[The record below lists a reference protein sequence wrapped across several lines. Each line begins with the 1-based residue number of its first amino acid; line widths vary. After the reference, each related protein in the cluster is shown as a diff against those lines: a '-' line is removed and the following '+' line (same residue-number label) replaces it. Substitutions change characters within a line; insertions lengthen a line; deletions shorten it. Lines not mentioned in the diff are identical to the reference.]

1 MAITQ
6 YIKHFGLIHV
16 WACCIQILC
25 LIWDY
30 KHCTTAQEPV
40 FSMTDWFVKLDSYKV
55 WMIFCTAK
63 VLINCHSSIEIAI
76 VYLHRSFPHIVYTV
90 HMTNSNLIELDCFWD
105 LINPCKLLSFQSLSL
120 FCLLFFNCLP
130 TGALCTSI
138 LPFLMEHI
146 SGYIAFGCMA
156 ILAVNW
162 YLSCCIDSKAYIS
175 KVTPIYWI
183 LIVKLISYCKAD
195 VWLMKVKVNFL
206 IHFHLVIQR

>member
-55 WMIFCTAK
+55 WMIFCTAQ

-120 FCLLFFNCLP
+120 FWL
-130 TGALCTSI
+130 
-138 LPFLMEHI
+138 
-146 SGYIAFGCMA
+146 
-156 ILAVNW
+156 
-162 YLSCCIDSKAYIS
+162 
-175 KVTPIYWI
+175 
-183 LIVKLISYCKAD
+183 LISITCQQVHCALQSCLFWWNTYLDILHLD
-195 VWLMKVKVNFL
+195 VWRF
-206 IHFHLVIQR
+206 